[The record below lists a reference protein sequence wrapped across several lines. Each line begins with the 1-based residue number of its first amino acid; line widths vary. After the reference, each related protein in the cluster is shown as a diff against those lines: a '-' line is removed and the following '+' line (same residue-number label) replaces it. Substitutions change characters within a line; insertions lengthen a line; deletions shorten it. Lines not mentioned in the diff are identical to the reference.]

1 MKQNKKQKIIYTCLV
16 VVFII
21 ILGISIYLLCRNN
34 TAKKVV
40 PSFSLNNVKEIKSS
54 AEAVSPI
61 GDKESR
67 YSFEGK
73 FDTFE
78 GVYDYYINN
87 NTIETKSF
95 RIECMAVIPKITVD
109 EHDYVHYEGDV
120 DENGNPVLS
129 QEDIENGFKNTDK
142 IISEFKDKQ
151 YYFEDIRKINND
163 ETVEIIDNTPSAKD
177 MFDALSNETYC
188 YNALLI
194 APDKSQYSF
203 TIYKGAYYSLHIV
216 IMPITNDN

>member
-1 MKQNKKQKIIYTCLV
+1 MKQNKKHKTLYICLI
-16 VVFII
+16 VFII
-21 ILGISIYLLCRNN
+21 ILGISIYLLCRNA
-34 TAKKVV
+34 TTKKVV
-40 PSFSLNNVKEIKSS
+40 PSFSLNNINEIKSS

-61 GDKESR
+61 GNKESR

-87 NTIETKSF
+87 NNTIESKSF
-95 RIECMAVIPKITVD
+95 RIECMAVIPKVTVD
-109 EHDYVHYEGDV
+109 EHDYVHYDGDV
-120 DENGNPVLS
+120 DENGNPILS

-151 YYFEDIRKINND
+151 YHFEDIRKINND
-163 ETVEIIDNTPSAKD
+163 ETVEIIDNIPSAKD
-177 MFDALSNETYC
+177 MFDALSDETYY

-216 IMPITNDN
+216 IMPITNNN